1 VKDSVTVFI
10 ALGANL
16 GDARTTL
23 QHALTALASLPLTRV
38 SACSSLYKTAALD
51 DPLDI
56 TQPPRAT
63 RQPSPDYLNAVAALQ
78 TQLTAPE
85 LLRRLQGLEAAAGR
99 VRSYRNAP
107 RTLDLDM
114 LLYGSASIDS
124 PVLTLPH
131 PRMMQ
136 RAFVLVPLAEVAV
149 QQVTRSQLAAVQDQA
164 IEKLGLF
171 WKTGGEAEGKEKG
184 KGEGK
189 VQGAD

>member
-1 VKDSVTVFI
+1 MKDSVTVFI

-56 TQPPRAT
+56 THPPRAT

-78 TQLTAPE
+78 THLTAPE
-85 LLRRLQGLEAAAGR
+85 LLRRLQGLESSAGR

-124 PVLTLPH
+124 LVLTLPH

-149 QQVTRSQLAAVQDQA
+149 QQVSPQQLAAVQDQA

-171 WKTGGEAEGKEKG
+171 WKTGGEAEAKEKEKG
-184 KGEGK
+184 EGN
-189 VQGAD
+189 VQGAA

>member
-1 VKDSVTVFI
+1 MKDSVTVFI

-56 TQPPRAT
+56 THPPRAT

-78 TQLTAPE
+78 THLTAPE
-85 LLRRLQGLEAAAGR
+85 LLRRLQGLESSAGR

-124 PVLTLPH
+124 LVLTLPH

-149 QQVTRSQLAAVQDQA
+149 QQVSPQQLAAVQDQA

-171 WKTGGEAEGKEKG
+171 WKTGGEAEGKEKE